1 MRAGII
7 GNGFVGKATAQLESS
22 YCPFII
28 YDKDPEKCVPQNTTL
43 DELIDAC
50 DIIFVCVPTPMDIS
64 TGSCCTK
71 IVENVIDDLK
81 HHPGIIVRSTVPV
94 GFNKQHNTA
103 FMPEF
108 LTEKNA
114 QSDFVETPEWYI
126 GVDDS
131 SSDIVASLSFILEK
145 AYHEKKIHSPVLIPL
160 SSEEAEMMKY
170 FRNCFLA
177 TKVSFCN
184 EIYRFCLS
192 RNIDYSTVARHASK
206 DDRIGKSHTRVPGP
220 DGRLGFGGTCFPKD
234 VSSLIYQI
242 KTTSDAPHPLLS
254 AVFQRNNAY
263 DRPDKDWMSDKG
275 RAVID

>member
-1 MRAGII
+1 MHAGII

-22 YCPFII
+22 DCPFVI
-28 YDKDPEKCVPQNTTL
+28 YDTDPKKCVPGGLTL
-43 DELIDAC
+43 QELRDTC
-50 DIIFVCVPTPMDIS
+50 DVIFICVPTPMDIS

-71 IVENVIDDLK
+71 IVENVINSLD

-94 GFNKQHNTA
+94 GFNKQWGTA

-108 LTEKNA
+108 LTEHNA
-114 QSDFVETPEWYI
+114 QLDFVQTPEWFI
-126 GVDDS
+126 GVNNR
-131 SSDIVASLSFILEK
+131 SDPIVSSLSFILEK
-145 AYHEKKIHSPVLIPL
+145 ACDEKKIDSSLVTTV

-184 EIYRFCLS
+184 EMYQFCKS
-192 RNIDYSTVARHASK
+192 RNIDYNIVVHHAAK
-206 DDRIGKSHTRVPGP
+206 DDRIGNSHVQVPGP

-242 KTTSDAPHPLLS
+242 KTTSHSPCPILS
-254 AVFQRNNAY
+254 AVFQRNNEY
-263 DRPDKDWMSDKG
+263 DRPEKDWMSDKG